1 MCIRDSYKR
10 SMADDSKKYGQPAAL
25 SDAGKRNNDSDARQA
40 HGFIYIRKLRQ
51 KYNPGRD
58 SRFRQRQ
65 QKRVQ
70 PLLQKIFRR
79 NTVSVSQR
87 TPHRT
92 RVAAASHNIGSCKKH
107 LPFLRLRRCRLLY
120 TPLQKNKRRNTRS
133 IQKKPPCHTIKY
145 NRAVSLPTAAVTG

>member
-1 MCIRDSYKR
+1 MDE
-10 SMADDSKKYGQPAAL
+10 PAAL

-51 KYNPGRD
+51 KSDPGRD

-79 NTVSVSQR
+79 QHRFSFWNEQ
-87 TPHRT
+87 PHRT
-92 RVAAASHNIGSCKKH
+92 RVAAASRTTSDPVKNISLSCGFEDAGYFH
-107 LPFLRLRRCRLLY
+107 
-120 TPLQKNKRRNTRS
+120 TPLQKTKRRNTRS
-133 IQKKPPCHTIKY
+133 IQKKPPCHTIKH
-145 NRAVSLPTAAVTG
+145 NRAVSLPAAAVTG